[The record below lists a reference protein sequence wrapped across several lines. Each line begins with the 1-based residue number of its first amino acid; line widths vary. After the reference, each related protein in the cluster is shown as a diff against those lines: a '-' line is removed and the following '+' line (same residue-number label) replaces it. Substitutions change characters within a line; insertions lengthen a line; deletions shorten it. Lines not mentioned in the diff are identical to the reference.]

1 MNQAPPVPRRCGHSQ
16 TGLWLR
22 LSNVSLQRSLVV
34 QRWVVLGVFLVG
46 VWLRWTSLGA
56 MDAMLHHDEAYNAV
70 DASRVLRDPQLTP
83 FFPGNFGRESG
94 FVYWLLPFVWLLN
107 GDPLAVR
114 LAATIIGILTLA
126 ATYKLGGEVL
136 GPQGAVWPLAALSV
150 FYWHVHLSHLALRG
164 NLFVL
169 CSTVSAAWLM
179 QAHRTNRLDH
189 WLRAGVA
196 LGCVVY
202 TYFASA
208 VWIGYAGLSLL
219 VWFICDEERRRGA
232 ILALASAVV
241 IALPMLVYIP
251 THSEY
256 FFGRP
261 ETVAVLNEEGLVRN
275 LQLWTR
281 AWFDT
286 GDTNAAFNLPGRPIL
301 GPYLGGLWGIGLVG
315 VFFLSRRKWQGGWL
329 IGWSALACLPSLM
342 SDQAPHFLRAA
353 GMIVPTALIIGAG
366 AWAVARALYRWGK
379 TPLVQI
385 VPLLILAFAGKITYV
400 DFHQNWLQHPET
412 FMLMEQPLNQAIDL
426 IRNTVP
432 QDVPV
437 YFSPFSPAH
446 PVIDFRSVDL
456 APRRVGAFDSHQC
469 LVISDDR
476 SAYVSLTIFEPG
488 FRKALSQWR
497 DTTVLYEDPGTSGT
511 SPRYTVFLADAPR
524 SAFGG
529 RQPWVSFDDL
539 LQVRAVQPISRMVD
553 AGTTLPVMLAVKAE
567 RAPEYPLSIFVHLYN
582 DLTPYEGGRIWAQ
595 ADSQICATYPTVLWR
610 ADETIVQ
617 PFDLLLP
624 PTTPPGR
631 YVIAMGVYL
640 SSDGSRLPITEPASS
655 QHDYFALKEISV
667 LLKQPIEGNGG

>member
-1 MNQAPPVPRRCGHSQ
+1 MI
-16 TGLWLR
+16 
-22 LSNVSLQRSLVV
+22 V
-34 QRWVVLGVFLVG
+34 QRADGRHPWVVLGIFLVG

-70 DASRVLRDPQLTP
+70 DASHILRDPQLTP

-94 FVYWLLPFVWLLN
+94 FVYWLLPFVCLLN

-126 ATYKLGGEVL
+126 ATYKLGEEVL
-136 GPQGAVWPLAALSV
+136 GPQGAVWSLAALSV
-150 FYWHVHLSHLALRG
+150 FYWHVHLSHQALRG

-169 CSTVSAAWLM
+169 VSTVSAAWLM
-179 QAHRTNRLDH
+179 QAYRTNRLDH

-219 VWFICDEERRRGA
+219 VWLICDKKRRRGA
-232 ILALASAVV
+232 IFALTSAVV
-241 IALPMLVYIP
+241 VALPMLVYIP
-251 THSEY
+251 AHSEY
-256 FFGRP
+256 FFDRP
-261 ETVAVLNEEGLVRN
+261 ETVAVLDRAGLARN
-275 LQLWTR
+275 LQLWAR

-301 GPYLGGLWGIGLVG
+301 GPYLGGLWGIGLIG

-329 IGWSALACLPSLM
+329 IGWTALACLPSLM
-342 SDQAPHFLRAA
+342 SDHAPHFLRAA
-353 GMIVPTALIIGAG
+353 GMIVPTALVIGTG

-385 VPLLILAFAGKITYV
+385 VPLSILAFSGRITYV
-400 DFHQNWLQHPET
+400 DFHQNWIKHPET

-426 IRNTVP
+426 IQNTVP

-456 APRRVGAFDSHQC
+456 APRRIGAFDSHQC
-469 LVISDDR
+469 LVISDDE

-488 FRKALSQWR
+488 FRNAFSQWR
-497 DTTVLYEDPGTSGT
+497 DTTVLYEDSGTSGT
-511 SPRYTVFLADAPR
+511 SPRYTIFLADAPR
-524 SAFGG
+524 PAFGDQ
-529 RQPWVSFDDL
+529 QPWVSFDNL
-539 LQVRAVQPISRMVD
+539 LQVRAVQAISETID
-553 AGTTLPVMLAVKAE
+553 AGTTLPIVLAVKAE
-567 RAPEYPLSIFVHLYN
+567 RAPEYPLSIFVHLYR
-582 DLTPYEGGRIWAQ
+582 DPTPYEGGRIWAQ
-595 ADSQICATYPTVLWR
+595 ADSQICATYPTAFWR
-610 ADETIVQ
+610 ADETIIQ
-617 PFDLLLP
+617 PFDLFLP
-624 PTTPPGR
+624 LNTPPGR
-631 YVIAMGVYL
+631 YVIAIGVYL
-640 SSDGSRLPITEPASS
+640 SPNGNRLPITEPVSS
-655 QHDYFALKEISV
+655 QHDYFTLKEISV
-667 LLKQPIEGNGG
+667 LLKQPLEGDGG